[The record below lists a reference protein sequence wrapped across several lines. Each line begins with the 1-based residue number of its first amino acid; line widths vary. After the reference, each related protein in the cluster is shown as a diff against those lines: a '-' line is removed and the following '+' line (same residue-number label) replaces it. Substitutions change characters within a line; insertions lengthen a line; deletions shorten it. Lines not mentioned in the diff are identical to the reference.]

1 MNWRCK
7 MESVSLTDFDVEAMD
22 LALASTIG
30 DLAGREVE
38 YLRDEELHLHRL
50 IANNQKATS
59 TIHRFIQP
67 LMTSCSRIEIE
78 WENNDN
84 RIILRFDRDP
94 QNKDDSSKE
103 TNKSEPDTRD
113 HAARDDKD

>member
-1 MNWRCK
+1 
-7 MESVSLTDFDVEAMD
+7 MESVSLIDFDVEAMD

-67 LMTSCSRIEIE
+67 LMTSCSRIRVE
-78 WENNDN
+78 WNYKDGIVSVEG
-84 RIILRFDRDP
+84 RDKDSE
-94 QNKDDSSKE
+94 NKDSSNE
-103 TNKSEPDTRD
+103 TTTKSEPDSRD